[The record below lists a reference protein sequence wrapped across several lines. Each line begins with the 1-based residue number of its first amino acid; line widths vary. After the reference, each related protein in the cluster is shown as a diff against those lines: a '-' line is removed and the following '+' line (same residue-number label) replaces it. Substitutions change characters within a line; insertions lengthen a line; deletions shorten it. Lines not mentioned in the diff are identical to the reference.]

1 MTLIFIS
8 VGTGVPPRD
17 DVMLVAAITHMWAN
31 LCSLSEERAIAGRGL
46 GCAGLDA
53 ALFRSMHA
61 KG

>member
-1 MTLIFIS
+1 
-8 VGTGVPPRD
+8 
-17 DVMLVAAITHMWAN
+17 MLVAAITYMWAN